1 MVKAGGVADDVSSH
15 LLRLWIDLVRQ
26 AESVPAAIQQL
37 VDDDLTPQHFRALSC
52 LPAEGLTM
60 EALARSL
67 STSAAGATVL
77 ADHLTR
83 VGAAVL
89 QQDRVDSRAMR
100 LVATTAGAQLAQD
113 DRLSQVATL
122 EHLLDQ
128 MKPARLAVLN
138 LAMLAVKKLVDG
150 VTLPESGPPGPELVL
165 SAAPVEVALAT

>member
-1 MVKAGGVADDVSSH
+1 MSSH

-26 AESVPAAIQQL
+26 AESIQTAVPQL
-37 VDDDLTPQHFRALSC
+37 VGDDLTRQHFRALGC
-52 LPAEGLTM
+52 LPPEGLTM

-67 STSAAGATVL
+67 STSAAGASVL

-89 QQDRVDSRAMR
+89 HQPGADSLGTR
-100 LVATTAGAQLAQD
+100 LVATTAGAQLARD

-122 EHLLDQ
+122 ERLLDQ
-128 MKPARLAVLN
+128 MQPARLAVLN

-150 VTLPESGPPGPELVL
+150 VSLPESGPPVP
-165 SAAPVEVALAT
+165 APVAQSGPGEVALVT